1 MRKECSLYYLA
12 FACFGMFGASQSKQ
26 ASKTQQQ
33 WNIEALSKG
42 ATHIGEDR
50 VGHSLDTSLL
60 PCRLQQHN
68 GLCSTKGPRY
78 AKNLSYQTDSHG
90 LAHSAGKT
98 RNHNF
103 ILHMQ
108 YFVHSLYYF
117 CWLISIGTLFWATAW
132 ALIKT
137 QGESSKANPRVRS
150 LRCMCHVAIDGMV
163 VVTFCHFHCSCKC
176 CVLNLFGSY
185 CLTWSEDIWSAF
197 YRSIDVASQGCS
209 WYCCS
214 TGGTADCILLCHA
227 LSKFVDHGFRAFAQQ
242 ASDLI
247 AKVDHEL
254 DQSQCKAAWYQFDD
268 GLFLKLLVTW
278 LWLKW
283 ECHRIIGHHRAKTWQ
298 NGV

>member
-60 PCRLQQHN
+60 PCRLQQRN
-68 GLCSTKGPRY
+68 VQCSTKGPRY

-108 YFVHSLYYF
+108 YVLHCYIVLLLLIDSNWNFVLSYGLGF
-117 CWLISIGTLFWATAW
+117 DKKPKARAPRQILVFGASGACVMWPSI
-132 ALIKT
+132 
-137 QGESSKANPRVRS
+137 
-150 LRCMCHVAIDGMV
+150 
-163 VVTFCHFHCSCKC
+163 
-176 CVLNLFGSY
+176 
-185 CLTWSEDIWSAF
+185 
-197 YRSIDVASQGCS
+197 
-209 WYCCS
+209 
-214 TGGTADCILLCHA
+214 
-227 LSKFVDHGFRAFAQQ
+227 
-242 ASDLI
+242 
-247 AKVDHEL
+247 
-254 DQSQCKAAWYQFDD
+254 FDD
-268 GLFLKLLVTW
+268 LCKMAW
-278 LWLKW
+278 S
-283 ECHRIIGHHRAKTWQ
+283 
-298 NGV
+298 

>member
-60 PCRLQQHN
+60 PCRLQQRN
-68 GLCSTKGPRY
+68 VLCSTKGPRY
-78 AKNLSYQTDSHG
+78 AKNLSYQTDSHPKSQF
-90 LAHSAGKT
+90 H
-98 RNHNF
+98 
-103 ILHMQ
+103 
-108 YFVHSLYYF
+108 FVHAVCTTFF
-117 CWLISIGTLFWATAW
+117 CYIVLLLLIDSWNFVLSYGLGFD
-132 ALIKT
+132 
-137 QGESSKANPRVRS
+137 NPRRELQGKSSCSEPQV
-150 LRCMCHVAIDGMV
+150 HVSSCGHHVFDGMV
-163 VVTFCHFHCSCKC
+163 VVTFCHFHCSCKF
-176 CVLNLFGSY
+176 CVLNLFRSY

-254 DQSQCKAAWYQFDD
+254 DQSQCKAAWYQFDN

-283 ECHRIIGHHRAKTWQ
+283 ECHRIIGHHRAKT
-298 NGV
+298 

>member
-68 GLCSTKGPRY
+68 VQCSTKGPRY

-108 YFVHSLYYF
+108 YVLHCTTLYFF

-132 ALIKT
+132 ALIK
-137 QGESSKANPRVRS
+137 NPRRELQGKSSCSEPQVHVSCGHRS
-150 LRCMCHVAIDGMV
+150 LMIFVRWHGRSDVLPLPLFLQMLRIKSIRVLLSYLVWRYLKRILSLNRC
-163 VVTFCHFHCSCKC
+163 SKPR
-176 CVLNLFGSY
+176 LQL
-185 CLTWSEDIWSAF
+185 
-197 YRSIDVASQGCS
+197 
-209 WYCCS
+209 
-214 TGGTADCILLCHA
+214 ILLQYRRHSRLYLA
-227 LSKFVDHGFRAFAQQ
+227 LSCFVQVCWSWISRFCTAGIWPHCKSRPRAG
-242 ASDLI
+242 S
-247 AKVDHEL
+247 VPV
-254 DQSQCKAAWYQFDD
+254 QSR
-268 GLFLKLLVTW
+268 LVPIW
-278 LWLKW
+278 PWS
-283 ECHRIIGHHRAKTWQ
+283 IS
-298 NGV
+298 